1 MKKNPKNTW
10 NTTIRFN
17 SNIFIWQI
25 RFPFGY
31 ITVTYSTED
40 TEIMLGQTEDLQA
53 WELTETPGMTNT
65 H

>member
-1 MKKNPKNTW
+1 MKKNPKNTQ

-25 RFPFGY
+25 IFPFGY
-31 ITVTYSTED
+31 ITVMYSTED
-40 TEIMLGQTEDLQA
+40 SEIMLGQTEDLQA
-53 WELTETPGMTNT
+53 WELTETHGVTNM

>member
-1 MKKNPKNTW
+1 M
-10 NTTIRFN
+10 
-17 SNIFIWQI
+17 
-25 RFPFGY
+25 
-31 ITVTYSTED
+31 YSTED